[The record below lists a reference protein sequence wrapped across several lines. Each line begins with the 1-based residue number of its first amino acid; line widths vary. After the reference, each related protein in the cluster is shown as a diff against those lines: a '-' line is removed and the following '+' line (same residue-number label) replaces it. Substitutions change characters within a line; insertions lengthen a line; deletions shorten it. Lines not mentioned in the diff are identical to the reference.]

1 MTAGPLLIRALGY
14 EKEPGSA
21 NVFMRDGE
29 SVTLKCANLDTNR
42 IGVYVSVLER
52 VAFVIA
58 AFRRNES
65 EFDLYELK
73 RADFERVA
81 DYREKPGPQRQATK
95 DDIVVR
101 ARREKLGADSNPPAG
116 WDVRIAA
123 HVRREFGGIVVEFRL

>member
-1 MTAGPLLIRALGY
+1 MTQDAKSGRAGASFGMTAGPLLIRALGY

-42 IGVYVSVLER
+42 IGVYVSVLEC

-101 ARREKLGADSNPPAG
+101 AGAKNLGRT
-116 WDVRIAA
+116 RI
-123 HVRREFGGIVVEFRL
+123 RLPDGM